1 MEEDK
6 LVALLTGVVFLAGSG
21 TYVASR
27 IKRRVKKTHKKV
39 EENNLSDFE
48 TENVLYNG
56 VVVNTENSILVL
68 YEQASLKSDVIK
80 YLSVGDMLK
89 VKDKKN
95 GFYEVEIDDSRIKGY
110 IIDDNVQVIGSGV
123 GKDYIIINKK
133 GYVVNVNDF
142 ANLRECPTI
151 SCIIIESLMNN
162 TILDVIGKQGNWY
175 EIQVEGIIGYM
186 YQTFVGLTTRNI
198 IE

>member
-1 MEEDK
+1 M
-6 LVALLTGVVFLAGSG
+6 VALLTGLVFLVGSG
-21 TYVASR
+21 TYIGSR
-27 IKRRVKKTHKKV
+27 IKRRVTK
-39 EENNLSDFE
+39 NNKNLKEDNSSSFE
-48 TENVLYNG
+48 TDDILYNG

-68 YEQASLKSDVIK
+68 YEEASLKSKIVK

-95 GFYEVEIDDSRIKGY
+95 GFYEVEIEDSRIEGY
-110 IIDDNVQVIGSGV
+110 ILDDNVQLIGSGV

-151 SCIIIESLMNN
+151 SCIIIENLMNN

-175 EIQVEGIIGYM
+175 EIQVEGLIGYM
-186 YQTFVGLTTRNI
+186 YQTFVGLTTHNI
-198 IE
+198 IQ